1 MAASLCNG
9 AHEATSTRGPTTVA
23 VRAYH
28 VASRHLVE
36 HRLPV
41 AAAEPCRDAEALVS
55 DVVELEYQCVGL
67 SAIDTRM
74 IAEKGQ
80 EIRDSFRDERA
91 FPAHRV
97 LDVTLAMD

>member
-1 MAASLCNG
+1 V
-9 AHEATSTRGPTTVA
+9 T
-23 VRAYH
+23 VRAHH

-41 AAAEPCRDAEALVS
+41 AAAETYGDAEALVS
-55 DVVELEYQCVGL
+55 DVVKLEHQRVGL
-67 SAIDTRM
+67 PAIDTRM

-97 LDVTLAMD
+97 LDVTLAVG